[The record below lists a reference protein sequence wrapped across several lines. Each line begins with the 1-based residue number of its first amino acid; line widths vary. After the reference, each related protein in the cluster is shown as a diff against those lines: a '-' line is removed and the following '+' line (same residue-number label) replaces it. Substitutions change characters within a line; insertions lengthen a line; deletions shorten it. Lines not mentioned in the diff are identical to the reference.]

1 MISNYRL
8 MILAE
13 MRFIAENKLSMND
26 KTCLRVIWQA
36 LNSLQ
41 FTPHLLSCQLILLQ
55 PKVKGVK
62 GAWKTPPIEPPEVKA
77 STPKI
82 LPIAAKKYSSSSEQ
96 DSTNIER
103 ESSTLLSSSHQS
115 SSGSIVSQERPSS
128 KIRLTGD
135 QKTDEDILAFMKARQ
150 ELLRRNKSK
159 R

>member
-1 MISNYRL
+1 

-26 KTCLRVIWQA
+26 ETCLRVIWQA

-62 GAWKTPPIEPPEVKA
+62 GASKTPPIEAPELKA

-82 LPIAAKKYSSSSEQ
+82 RPVATKKYSSSSEQ

-115 SSGSIVSQERPSS
+115 SSGSIVSQGRPSS